1 MKLIAEDILRTMAGP
16 ICWMQNSDIGL
27 APLVV
32 CPVRYLK
39 CGLPRPSRDR
49 RGQTGPHRP
58 IAAGFSGPGRVLGQ
72 ALHYVL
78 YVYIVNNV
86 SYGGTQWPTFPQFSL
101 QHNILKLLCCGLG
114 RSQHNGNRF
123 IEIYHN

>member
-1 MKLIAEDILRTMAGP
+1 VKLIAEDILRTMAGP

-32 CPVRYLK
+32 CPVPKMRTAPAQ
-39 CGLPRPSRDR
+39 PRPAGPDR
-49 RGQTGPHRP
+49 
-58 IAAGFSGPGRVLGQ
+58 AASAYWGGFLWAGPGFRPGPTLCIIR
-72 ALHYVL
+72 
-78 YVYIVNNV
+78 IVNNV